1 MKRGIVF
8 MTAGLTAGLVTAA
21 LGPSWPTMLAVGV
34 GPLFFAALLAAIAMT
49 DSWSRLH
56 RGMWRYAAAAVLSTG
71 AYVLALF
78 TFSVVAAYA
87 PELLG
92 VGASGDIIEFR
103 GDVWLGLVAAVI
115 VAAVC
120 VEMIAFTLTS
130 KWSNSSLASLALA
143 GFAAVAV
150 TFVANRQLRHYWS
163 FIGVLLPL
171 GEAFFCGLLG
181 AQIGSRTEQVQRA

>member
-1 MKRGIVF
+1 
-8 MTAGLTAGLVTAA
+8 
-21 LGPSWPTMLAVGV
+21 
-34 GPLFFAALLAAIAMT
+34 MT

-71 AYVLALF
+71 AYILALL
-78 TFSVVAAYA
+78 TFSVVAGYA
-87 PELLG
+87 PELLF